1 MDGGVTDTACDIETK
16 IRLNHLYQLVDNL
29 ADDVDHTEM
38 ELQVLN
44 DGPQLQ
50 FAGLWDELELSN
62 QLTRQPVSDLRP
74 KTDKVSDKL
83 KVQMKKNKH
92 LKGKLDEEQMLK
104 LQLQTEMT
112 NNEILAKESQSLTK
126 KIESLTTENKS
137 LRRENESLRRE
148 NESLEKENGSLDTEN
163 ESLTKKN
170 KSLTEEKESLTIEK
184 ELLTKEKDSLKKEK
198 EFSNT
203 KNDSLTKEKASLST
217 ENESLTN
224 VNEFLT
230 NEYESL
236 NNENN
241 CLTKMNQSL
250 TQDKELLTK
259 ERESLTKDRD
269 CLAAALKEGQTWR
282 REFSQEM
289 KRVRADNLKLQ
300 SQNSVYTQFL
310 RVKKCSCSKRMLHFF
325 GFHKK

>member
-1 MDGGVTDTACDIETK
+1 MDGGVTDTACGIETK
-16 IRLNHLYQLVDNL
+16 IRLNHLYQLVDNMD
-29 ADDVDHTEM
+29 DDVDHTEM
-38 ELQVLN
+38 ELQVLK

-92 LKGKLDEEQMLK
+92 LKAKLDEEQMWK
-104 LQLQTEMT
+104 LQLQTEMKNT
-112 NNEILAKESQSLTK
+112 EILAKESQSLAK

-137 LRRENESLRRE
+137 LSEENESLRKE
-148 NESLEKENGSLDTEN
+148 NESLDTEN

-198 EFSNT
+198 EFFNT
-203 KNDSLTKEKASLST
+203 KNESLTKEKASLSA

-269 CLAAALKEGQTWR
+269 CLAAALKEGQAWR

-310 RVKKCSCSKRMLHFF
+310 GGKKCSCSKRMLHFF
-325 GFHKK
+325 GFHRK